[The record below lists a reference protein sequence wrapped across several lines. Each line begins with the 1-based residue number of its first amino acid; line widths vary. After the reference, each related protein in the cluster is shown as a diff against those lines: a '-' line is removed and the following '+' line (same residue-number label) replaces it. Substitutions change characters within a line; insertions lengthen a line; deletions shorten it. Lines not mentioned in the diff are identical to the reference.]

1 LLLPGWLIWVLVGL
15 GAWIVVSIPLGFLI
29 ARFAALGRSPGS
41 PRDLPLREE
50 PDGDVAEVTRSRAGA
65 VSRRMH
71 I

>member
-1 LLLPGWLIWVLVGL
+1 VLIGL

-29 ARFAALGRSPGS
+29 ARLAALGRSTGS
-41 PRDLPLREE
+41 PHGLPLLEE
-50 PDGDVAEVTRSRAGA
+50 PDEDVADVTRSRAGA